1 VDIGDKIII
10 RGKMEKFLNSGRE
23 NVMKPMK
30 IVEELQILDSI
41 SNIKFRFGSKK
52 ISKTIKKNLSKKN
65 FSSTS

>member
-1 VDIGDKIII
+1 MDIGDKIII
-10 RGKMEKFLNSGRE
+10 RDTREKFLNPGGE
-23 NVMKPMK
+23 NLTKPMK

-41 SNIKFRFGSKK
+41 YNIKFRFGSKK